1 MKKDLTAQFQI
12 FVFFLIAVVIFTY
25 SCSAKKQL
33 NSTKEL
39 IETPSVLEEVKDL
52 KKESYPYYVF
62 KDGMYV
68 EEVLDKKPVIIGV
81 YQRIL
86 YPPFAREHGIQGTVL
101 ITVTVNEFGQ
111 LEDAVIHS
119 HVGGGCD
126 EEALRV
132 VKLSG
137 QNGFTPAEING
148 KPVKVKYD
156 IPLRFI
162 LQ

>member
-1 MKKDLTAQFQI
+1 MATN
-12 FVFFLIAVVIFTY
+12 V
-25 SCSAKKQL
+25 L
-33 NSTKEL
+33 N
-39 IETPSVLEEVKDL
+39 ETPTGSDEVK
-52 KKESYPYYVF
+52 KEPNPYYVF
-62 KDGMYV
+62 KDGSYV
-68 EEVLDKKPVIIGV
+68 ATELDKKPEPIDGLSTLYRGV
-81 YQRIL
+81 R
-86 YPPFAREHGIQGTVL
+86 YPPYARQHGIQGTVR

-132 VKLSG
+132 VKLLG

-156 IPLRFI
+156 IPLSFV